1 MKISVSGDS
10 FQNLPLALLLFFI
23 GITALGVWK
32 WRCNSFYLTCAQTLW
47 MTSRLYIHWK
57 QAMHDVL
64 YILYRTPLLA
74 NVFYW
79 LIISIVRT
87 KSVGLQSAC
96 NRKEEEEVRRVG
108 RVLQK
113 VTSFNKLA
121 ASEMK
126 LHLRKFFIQRAKMWN
141 HWLFCWYRPREAGNY
156 RL

>member
-1 MKISVSGDS
+1 MKV
-10 FQNLPLALLLFFI
+10 QQLLFDLRTNFVND
-23 GITALGVWK
+23 ITTIHPLETVFT
-32 WRCNSFYLTCAQTLW
+32 RCYF
-47 MTSRLYIHWK
+47 SRVCC

-79 LIISIVRT
+79 LFISIVRT

-126 LHLRKFFIQRAKMWN
+126 LNLRNFFIQRAKMWN
-141 HWLFCWYRPREAGNY
+141 HWSCCWYRPREAGNY

>member
-1 MKISVSGDS
+1 MKV
-10 FQNLPLALLLFFI
+10 QQLLFDLQTNFVND
-23 GITALGVWK
+23 ITTIHPLVTVFT
-32 WRCNSFYLTCAQTLW
+32 RCYF
-47 MTSRLYIHWK
+47 SRVCC

-64 YILYRTPLLA
+64 CILYRTPLLA

-79 LIISIVRT
+79 LFISIVRT

-113 VTSFNKLA
+113 VTSFNKLT

-126 LHLRKFFIQRAKMWN
+126 LHLRKFLFNVHKCGIIGYVVGTN
-141 HWLFCWYRPREAGNY
+141 HGKQVIIGCRY
-156 RL
+156 RLKNICIVPRPT

>member
-1 MKISVSGDS
+1 
-10 FQNLPLALLLFFI
+10 
-23 GITALGVWK
+23 
-32 WRCNSFYLTCAQTLW
+32 
-47 MTSRLYIHWK
+47 
-57 QAMHDVL
+57 MHDVL

-113 VTSFNKLA
+113 VTSFNKLT

-126 LHLRKFFIQRAKMWN
+126 LHLRKF
-141 HWLFCWYRPREAGNY
+141 LFNVQKCGIIGYFVGIGHGKQVIIGCRY
-156 RL
+156 RLKNICIVPRQT